1 MPLALSDADEER
13 IANEL
18 FFLKSLSS
26 PLPTPKNTT
35 GANSLAAKLDPIATD
50 PKFSDIGIGVVD
62 FTSSFASPKIWLHNE
77 GLSWRTGSAGKIAIL
92 LAAVQLR
99 DDVRKVKATGL
110 ISSAADFDELFATI
124 WKRSKNTKIQEIAD
138 TRGSPRISTI
148 FDLTKAPINFIGADV
163 PIDRA
168 KLSAIGDA
176 HLAWSGAPDLTFWER
191 MWLTGTQSDN
201 VAASSCASEI
211 GVAYMKAVQ
220 RTYKLFDPP
229 NGMNLLLSSGYGA
242 PAKDTPVNRSAGAP
256 TYRAFRNQEFHRVI
270 DFHEKSN
277 MSNQPGSTAALT
289 AYMIALMQNKLVD
302 ADGCATLKTHL
313 ADEKNDTT
321 TSLIFEGVNEVSTVT
336 KAHTKLGILG
346 PLRCEFAYIEA
357 GGLKYAVLA
366 MGILPK
372 RVGSTNINE
381 KRRGRDLGKA
391 VHTALSTP

>member
-1 MPLALSDADEER
+1 MPLALSDADEQR

-35 GANSLAAKLDPIATD
+35 GANSLAAKLDPIAAD

-62 FTSSFASPKIWLHNE
+62 FTSGVTTPKIWLHNE
-77 GLSWRTGSAGKIAIL
+77 ALSWRTGSAGKIAIL

-163 PIDRA
+163 PLDRA
-168 KLSAIGDA
+168 RLEAT
-176 HLAWSGAPDLTFWER
+176 HLDWPIAKDFTFWER
-191 MWLTGTQSDN
+191 MWLTGAQSDN
-201 VAASSCASEI
+201 VAASTCASEI

-220 RTYKLFDPP
+220 RAYKLFDPP

-242 PAKDTPVNRSAGAP
+242 PAKNTPVNKTAGAP
-256 TYRAFRNQEFHRVI
+256 TYRAFRNQEF
-270 DFHEKSN
+270 
-277 MSNQPGSTAALT
+277 
-289 AYMIALMQNKLVD
+289 
-302 ADGCATLKTHL
+302 
-313 ADEKNDTT
+313 
-321 TSLIFEGVNEVSTVT
+321 
-336 KAHTKLGILG
+336 
-346 PLRCEFAYIEA
+346 
-357 GGLKYAVLA
+357 
-366 MGILPK
+366 
-372 RVGSTNINE
+372 
-381 KRRGRDLGKA
+381 
-391 VHTALSTP
+391 